1 MNMLKDTTI
10 HVQKLR
16 ELLEAPLDVKRLV
29 MQHYQEVVRL
39 LAREFMEQEVEE
51 FAGRRYDRDKPH
63 DGRYVR
69 WGSNPGSIRVGPEKL
84 PIEVPRVRDQIESEE
99 VPLSSYQSMHE
110 GVASSGEDQLS
121 DAILLGLSQ
130 RDYGRVASQFAD
142 GFGLSQSSVSRSF
155 VAASTRALETF
166 ESRSL
171 ADEDIIALWVDGK
184 TLASEQ
190 IVICMGVRIDGKKR
204 ILGFIEASSEN
215 AIAIRGLFS
224 SLIERG
230 LRFSQ
235 GLLVILDGAKG
246 MAKAVRETFGQY
258 AIIQRCQ
265 WHKRE
270 NVLSYLKKADQK
282 SYKARLRAAQ
292 EKSSYQAAKKALM
305 DLHAELEPINRNA
318 ARSLMEGIEETL
330 TLHRLGLFTEL
341 GRQFKTTNCIENV
354 NSHIERYLNKKV
366 KNWLHSNMRQRWVAM
381 ALLEIEPR
389 LQNLYNTTYLPLLR
403 VALKREIGIE
413 EESPSN

>member
-1 MNMLKDTTI
+1 MNMLEDTTI
-10 HVQKLR
+10 HVKKLR

-51 FAGRRYDRDKPH
+51 LAGRRYHRDKPH

-69 WGSNPGSIRVGPEKL
+69 WGSNPGSIQVGAEKL
-84 PIEVPRVRDQIESEE
+84 PIEVPRVRDRIESEE

-110 GVASSGEDQLS
+110 GVAGSGEDQLG
-121 DAILLGLSQ
+121 DAILLGISQ
-130 RDYGRVASQFAD
+130 RDYQRVASQFAD

-155 VAASTRALETF
+155 VAASTRALEIF

-171 ADEDIIALWVDGK
+171 ADEDIVALWVDGK

-215 AIAIRGLFS
+215 ATAIKGLFTG
-224 SLIERG
+224 LIERG

-246 MAKAVRETFGQY
+246 MAKAVKETFGHY
-258 AIIQRCQ
+258 ALIQRCQ

-270 NVLSYLKKADQK
+270 NVLSYLKKTDQK
-282 SYKARLRAAQ
+282 QYKARIRTAQ
-292 EKSSYQAAKKALM
+292 EKSSYQAARKALM
-305 DLHAELEPINRNA
+305 ELHAELEPINRNA
-318 ARSLMEGIEETL
+318 ARSLLEGMEETL
-330 TLHRLGLFTEL
+330 TLHRLGLFDEL

-366 KNWLHSNMRQRWVAM
+366 KHWIHSNMRQRWVAM

-389 LQNLYNTTYLPLLR
+389 LANLYNVSYLPLLR
-403 VALKREIGIE
+403 IALKREIGIE
-413 EESPSN
+413 EESLS